1 MKHHYTID
9 LSGRGINQ
17 LMRGVAEYE
26 KWVNDKAKEFVQ
38 KLAEKGVELASVSF
52 AQAKYDG
59 DNDVSVTW
67 EDRGEFT
74 RAVVATGKATLFI
87 EFGSGKT
94 LGYGPPKH
102 PEPLEFGPGTYPGK
116 GHWDDP
122 DGWYYAHDKKTMG
135 NPPSASMYNARKELE
150 ETFESTVREVFGS

>member
-26 KWVNDKAKEFVQ
+26 KWVNDKTKEFVQ

-52 AQAKYDG
+52 AQAQYDG

-87 EFGSGKT
+87 EFGAGKT
-94 LGYGPPKH
+94 LGYGH
-102 PEPLEFGPGTYPGK
+102 PEPLQFGPGTYPGK

-122 DGWYYAHDKKTMG
+122 NGWYYNNKKKSMG